1 MTITPSCDLSNV
13 LFTCGYYIVLRHVNK
28 DNEIRYFKKV
38 KKNVWLTLF
47 EHKHL
52 NSTQLKKYVISI
64 RNQGLKIQMDKTLH
78 KW

>member
-1 MTITPSCDLSNV
+1 M
-13 LFTCGYYIVLRHVNK
+13 NK

-38 KKNVWLTLF
+38 KKKNVWFTLF

-64 RNQGLKIQMDKTLH
+64 RNQGLKIQMDKT
-78 KW
+78 